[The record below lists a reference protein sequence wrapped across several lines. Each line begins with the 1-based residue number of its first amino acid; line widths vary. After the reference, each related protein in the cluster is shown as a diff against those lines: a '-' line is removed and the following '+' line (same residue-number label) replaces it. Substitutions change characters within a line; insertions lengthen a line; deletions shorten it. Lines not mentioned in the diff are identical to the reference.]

1 VIKGADAYLLVTLG
15 RNPSYLNGELIPP
28 DSPVVIKAGDIIEFP
43 DYTLEVRD
51 AAEIAKRTKRTI
63 TATANVQQVPDST
76 IIERMVASSLGIQQW
91 SHHGIYR
98 WLQDRRGREIQIR
111 HEKIE
116 LRLVSELTLAE
127 VDQRLTL
134 FDGLF
139 ELIDPRQVSVDV
151 VDPIIAVR

>member
-1 VIKGADAYLLVTLG
+1 MVKGTDGYLLITLG

-28 DSPVVIKAGDIIEFP
+28 ESPVAIKAGDVIEFP

-51 AAEIAKRTKRTI
+51 AAEIARRTI
-63 TATANVQQVPDST
+63 TATANVQQVSDST

-98 WLQDRRGREIQIR
+98 WLQDGRGREIQIR

-116 LRLVSELTLAE
+116 LRLVSALTPTE

-151 VDPIIAVR
+151 VDPIIAAR